1 MNQTQIEAV
10 ASHKPFDAVFSIDC
24 TVHEH
29 LDDIISKAWTRI
41 NFMRKLKF
49 KLDRRSLKTTYFSFI
64 RPVTKLASTD
74 SLYTETIWETLVSRR
89 KKHKLQLLYKMQ
101 NALLLS
107 SLVSYNVGNN
117 SAYNLRNARNLTT
130 I

>member
-10 ASHKPFDAVFSIDC
+10 ASHKPFDVVFSNDC

-29 LDDIISKAWTRI
+29 LDDIKSKAWTPI

-74 SLYTETIWETLVSRR
+74 SLYTENIWETLVSRR
-89 KKHKLQLLYKMQ
+89 KKTQTFL
-101 NALLLS
+101 
-107 SLVSYNVGNN
+107 
-117 SAYNLRNARNLTT
+117 
-130 I
+130 